1 MEVWIVRAYER
12 LLKYVSYPTASD
24 EASRTCPSTPEQKI
38 FGQALCEE
46 MKEIGIKD
54 VKIDGNGYV
63 YGTIPASSGKENA
76 PVIGFIAHM
85 DVVRDVP
92 FQGIR
97 PKVVAYQGGDVLLNE
112 ELGIFLSP
120 KDFSEM
126 ETCIGKHLIVTD
138 GTTLLGADDKSGI
151 AEILTAA
158 EYLIGHPE
166 ISHGTIKIGFTPDEE
181 IGRGADRFDL
191 SAFAADFAYTL
202 DGGAFGGVESETFNA
217 AHAHIRIHGRSVH
230 PGSAKGVMKNAS
242 LIAMEF
248 HALLPTL
255 ERPENTEGYEGYYY
269 LIHLKGACEEAEMD
283 YILRDHDAA
292 KLDRKVEVIHKAAE
306 EINRR
311 YGAGTI
317 TADTGYDY
325 KNMRVVI
332 EQYPHLIDTAYEA
345 IREVGGEPKSV
356 AVRGGTDGC
365 MLSFMG
371 LPCPNLGTG
380 GYNFHGRYEFACVE
394 DMDLAAETVVKIA
407 EKYADFKK

>member
-1 MEVWIVRAYER
+1 MRAYER
-12 LLKYVSYPTASD
+12 LLKYVTYPTASD
-24 EASRTCPSTPEQKI
+24 EASDTCPSTPEQKI
-38 FGQALCEE
+38 FGTALCKE

-54 VKIDGNGYV
+54 GRMDENGYV
-63 YGTIPASSGKENA
+63 YGSIPAAPGRENA

-85 DVVRDVP
+85 DVVREVP
-92 FQGIR
+92 FSGIR
-97 PKVVAYQGGDVLLNE
+97 PKVVDYRGGDVPLNE
-112 ELGIFLSP
+112 GLGIFLSP
-120 KDFSEM
+120 KEFPEM

-138 GTTLLGADDKSGI
+138 GTTLLGADDKNGI

-166 ISHGTIKIGFTPDEE
+166 IPHGTIKIGFTPDEE

-191 SAFAADFAYTL
+191 PSFAADFAYTL

-217 AHAHIRIHGRSVH
+217 AHAHIKIHGRSVH

-248 HALLPTL
+248 HSLLPAL

-269 LIHLKGACEEAEMD
+269 LNHLNGACEEAEME
-283 YILRDHDAA
+283 YILRDHDTA
-292 KLDRKVEVIHKAAE
+292 KLERRVEVIHKVAE
-306 EINRR
+306 EIDRR
-311 YGAGTI
+311 YGTGTVV
-317 TADTGYDY
+317 ADTGYDY

-332 EQYPHLIDTAYEA
+332 EQYPHLIETAYEA

-365 MLSFMG
+365 VLSFKG

-380 GYNFHGRYEFACVE
+380 GYNFHGKYEFACVE
-394 DMDLAAETVVKIA
+394 DMDLAAETIVKIA

>member
-1 MEVWIVRAYER
+1 MRAYER
-12 LLKYVSYPTASD
+12 LLKYVSFPTASD
-24 EASRTCPSTPEQKI
+24 EASDTCPSTPEQKI

-54 VKIDGNGYV
+54 VKMDNNGYV
-63 YGTIPASSGKENA
+63 YGTVPASPGREGA
-76 PVIGFIAHM
+76 PVIGWIAHM

-92 FQGIR
+92 FREIR
-97 PKVVAYQGGDVLLNE
+97 PRVVDYRGGDVTLNG
-112 ELGIFLSP
+112 ELGIVLSQKEFP
-120 KDFSEM
+120 EM

-138 GTTLLGADDKSGI
+138 GTTLLGADDKGGI

-166 ISHGTIKIGFTPDEE
+166 IPHGTFKIGFTPDEE
-181 IGRGADRFDL
+181 IGRGADRFNL
-191 SAFAADFAYTL
+191 ESFGADFAYTM

-217 AHAHIRIHGRSVH
+217 AHAHIKIHGRSVH

-248 HALLPTL
+248 HSLLPVL
-255 ERPENTEGYEGYYY
+255 ERPENTEGYEGYY
-269 LIHLKGACEEAEMD
+269 HLNHFNGACEGASME

-292 KLDRKVEVIHKAAE
+292 KLENRVAMIHKAAE
-306 EINRR
+306 EIDRR
-311 YGAGTI
+311 YGAGTVD
-317 TADTGYDY
+317 ADTGYDY

-332 EQYPHLIDTAYEA
+332 EQHPHLIETAYEA
-345 IREVGGEPKSV
+345 IREAGGEPKSV

-365 MLSFMG
+365 VLSFMG

-380 GYNFHGRYEFACVE
+380 GYNFHGKYEFACVE
-394 DMDLAAETVVKIA
+394 DMDLAVATIVKIA
-407 EKYADFKK
+407 EKYATFKK

>member
-1 MEVWIVRAYER
+1 MRAYER
-12 LLKYVSYPTASD
+12 LLKYVTYPTASD
-24 EASRTCPSTPEQKI
+24 EASETCPSTPEQKI
-38 FGQALCEE
+38 FGAALCRE

-54 VKIDGNGYV
+54 GKMDENGYV
-63 YGTIPASSGKENA
+63 YGSIPAAPGRENA

-85 DVVRDVP
+85 DVVREVP
-92 FQGIR
+92 FWGIR
-97 PKVVAYQGGDVLLNE
+97 PKVVDYRGGDVPLNE

-120 KDFSEM
+120 KEFPDM

-138 GTTLLGADDKSGI
+138 GTTLLGADDKNGI

-158 EYLIGHPE
+158 EYLIEHPE
-166 ISHGTIKIGFTPDEE
+166 IPHGTIKIGFTPDEE

-191 SAFAADFAYTL
+191 PSFAADFAYTL
-202 DGGAFGGVESETFNA
+202 DGGAFGSVESETFNA
-217 AHAHIRIHGRSVH
+217 AHAHIKIHGRSVH

-248 HALLPTL
+248 HSLLPAL

-269 LIHLKGACEEAEMD
+269 LNHLTGACEEAEME
-283 YILRDHDAA
+283 YILRDHDTA
-292 KLDRKVEVIHKAAE
+292 KLERRVEVIHKAAE
-306 EINRR
+306 EIDRR
-311 YGAGTI
+311 YGTGTVV
-317 TADTGYDY
+317 ADTGYDY

-332 EQYPHLIDTAYEA
+332 EQYPHLIETAYEA

-365 MLSFMG
+365 VLSFKG

-380 GYNFHGRYEFACVE
+380 GYNFHGKYEFACVE
-394 DMDLAAETVVKIA
+394 DMDLAAETIVKIA
-407 EKYADFKK
+407 EKYADYKK